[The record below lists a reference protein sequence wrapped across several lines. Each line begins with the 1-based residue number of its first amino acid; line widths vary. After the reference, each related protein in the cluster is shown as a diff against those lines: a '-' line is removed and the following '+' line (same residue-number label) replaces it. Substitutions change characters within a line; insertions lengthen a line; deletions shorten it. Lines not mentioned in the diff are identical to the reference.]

1 MNISLSISKLLF
13 IHNHLVIPK
22 LGVFNLESRDAY
34 HHPVSH
40 EFTPKYRRITFT
52 ANPNINDEVL
62 ILSLQTDDAQNLVKE
77 FVKTTLASL
86 NNKEIVYLENIGWFK
101 PQASGGFVFEQDL
114 SFNYDK
120 DYFGLTSFEQ
130 VPSNL
135 PQEVSPTPSV
145 VSAKPKTNWK
155 PWLTW
160 AAVVLLLAILGASI
174 YIFKDKFTA
183 KQSNII
189 VKVTDN
195 KLDEKNIVA
204 VAQEDSIITAS
215 IDSVIESEIVD
226 SLSKEIVAQ
235 SSLDDQNIANTSTA
249 QYFIIAACFKSD
261 KNAQDYLLKLKASG
275 YENASIKGKTSS
287 GLIRVCYAGFK
298 TQAEANATLTQISD
312 KEQKQLWIEKITE

>member
-1 MNISLSISKLLF
+1 
-13 IHNHLVIPK
+13 
-22 LGVFNLESRDAY
+22 
-34 HHPVSH
+34 
-40 EFTPKYRRITFT
+40 
-52 ANPNINDEVL
+52 
-62 ILSLQTDDAQNLVKE
+62 
-77 FVKTTLASL
+77 
-86 NNKEIVYLENIGWFK
+86 
-101 PQASGGFVFEQDL
+101 
-114 SFNYDK
+114 
-120 DYFGLTSFEQ
+120 